1 MADIG
6 EIWENFTQGARN
18 AYDNV
23 REEAE
28 SICNTA
34 REDGLVAAAQQ
45 VRDDFT
51 VGANAVSDEAQ
62 RLWDEAMEQ
71 CEIARAERAALDARI
86 SALDS
91 FKTFLQQYKS
101 DADSVRQG
109 IMETTY
115 YTYTDHSE
123 TGSGTYMQALYSE
136 LTDDYDASM
145 LYFKAD
151 AYWDDVCSLKSQVSN
166 DLEILRGDRLLYDGL
181 SWFTPLGIIYI

>member
-6 EIWENFTQGARN
+6 EIWENLTQGARN

-62 RLWDEAMEQ
+62 RLCDEAMEQ

-91 FKTFLQQYKS
+91 FKTFL
-101 DADSVRQG
+101 
-109 IMETTY
+109 
-115 YTYTDHSE
+115 
-123 TGSGTYMQALYSE
+123 
-136 LTDDYDASM
+136 
-145 LYFKAD
+145 
-151 AYWDDVCSLKSQVSN
+151 
-166 DLEILRGDRLLYDGL
+166 
-181 SWFTPLGIIYI
+181 